1 MSLKCGEEEG
11 NCCLGTLVWVVAQWN
26 VRLWASNDRGGS
38 SSLVMLLLC
47 HVHYEPAFVVIMEW
61 KERHPPCDTLMVNKW
76 AQKYGCSSSHKKEP
90 LLLLFQLLFSRYSSL
105 QDPNDLLSSF
115 IISSFLQATHSGLN
129 NNKLPHLFL
138 ETGHPPLKVNSWF
151 HYFITSNDDITQ

>member
-1 MSLKCGEEEG
+1 MTEVALLPLLCYYYATMSIMSLP
-11 NCCLGTLVWVVAQWN
+11 
-26 VRLWASNDRGGS
+26 LW
-38 SSLVMLLLC
+38 SLWR
-47 HVHYEPAFVVIMEW
+47 ER
-61 KERHPPCDTLMVNKW
+61 ERHPPCDTLMVNKW
-76 AQKYGCSSSHKKEP
+76 AQKYCCSSSHKKEP

-105 QDPNDLLSSF
+105 QDRNDPLSSF
-115 IISSFLQATHSGLN
+115 TISSFLQATHSGLN